1 MPTNVS
7 ADDRQTRPMD
17 NDEIDLGQLFGHLLD
32 GWKTIAIITAIFAVF
47 GIAYAVLATPK
58 YQADALIQVEP
69 KSSGIPGL
77 SEVSEMFAAESQ
89 SVTEIELIKSRM
101 VLGQVVDALD
111 LTTQVAPV
119 RLPVIGNFLAR
130 RNQESRP
137 SQLLGYGLGGES
149 IQVGEFSV
157 PKGLLGKPL
166 DLTVETAD
174 RYRLTL
180 DGETLLTGTVGKRAQ
195 GKGIRL
201 TVTALNAADG
211 TVFKLVKRSR
221 NAAVNDIRADL
232 GISERGSNSGIL
244 ALSFK
249 GEDPEAIRATLDR
262 IADYYL
268 LQNINRMSAQAANSL
283 DFLDQSLPKV
293 KEELEAAEA
302 ALNEYQSQVR
312 TVDMSLETEAI
323 LKQVVEYEKR
333 LNDLNIKETEIQ
345 QLYTKSHPLYQA
357 LIKQRQTL
365 ESQKQE
371 LTGQIEGL
379 PGVQQTLLGLRR
391 DVEVA
396 QTIYVQLLNRAQ
408 ELSIVEAST
417 VGTVRII
424 DKAALAP
431 APIAPKKALIVVLA
445 TLLGGML
452 SVMLVL
458 VRAMLN
464 RGVETPEELEAAGL
478 SVYATVPK
486 SEYESKLEAEQRKLP
501 LKQRLNGGH
510 ALLAVEHPADLTIEA
525 LRSLRTSLHF
535 AMLEARNNIIM
546 FSGPAPSVGKS
557 FISANLAAV
566 MAQAG
571 QRVMLIDGDLR
582 RGYMQRVFGLA
593 WDNGLSDH
601 LAGKVEREDAIH
613 RTVVDN
619 LHFMPRGQ
627 VPPNPA
633 ELLMLPKFTALMTWA
648 SENYDMVIIDT
659 PPILAVTDPGIVGT
673 IAGTSIMV
681 VKHQTTALK
690 EIEYSVKRF
699 AASGVKIKGVIL
711 NQQEKSRVGGY
722 QYYQYDYERHTG

>member
-1 MPTNVS
+1 MHSNVN
-7 ADDRQTRPMD
+7 ADDRQARSTD
-17 NDEIDLGQLFGHLLD
+17 DEIDLGQLFGHLID
-32 GWKTIAIITAIFAVF
+32 GWKIIAAITALFAVL

-111 LTTQVAPV
+111 LTTVVQAP
-119 RLPVIGNFLAR
+119 RLPLFGNFLAR
-130 RNQESRP
+130 RNRDAEP
-137 SQLLGYGLGGES
+137 SQLLGYSLGGES

-157 PKGLLGKPL
+157 PDSLLGKPL
-166 DLTVETAD
+166 TLTVETGD

-180 DGETLLTGTVGKRAQ
+180 DGQPLLTGTVGKRADA
-195 GKGIRL
+195 KGIRL
-201 TVTALNAADG
+201 TVAALEAADG
-211 TVFKLVKRSR
+211 TVFNLVKRSR
-221 NAAVNDIRADL
+221 TAAVNTIRAEL
-232 GISERGSNSGIL
+232 GISERGNNSGIL

-249 GEDPEAIRATLDR
+249 GEDPAAIQATLDR

-293 KEELEAAEA
+293 KAELEEAEV
-302 ALNEYQSQVR
+302 ALNQFQSQVR

-345 QLYTKSHPLYQA
+345 QLYTQSHPLYQA

-365 ESQKQE
+365 ELQKQE
-371 LTGQIEGL
+371 LTSQIEGL

-464 RGVETPEELEAAGL
+464 RGVETPEELEAIGL

-486 SEYESKLEAEQRKLP
+486 SEFEATLEARQRKLP
-501 LKQRLNGGH
+501 LKERLNGGH
-510 ALLAVEHPADLTIEA
+510 ALLAKENPADLTVEA

-535 AMLEARNNIIM
+535 AMLEAPNNIIM

-557 FISANLAAV
+557 FISANLASV
-566 MAQAG
+566 MAQG
-571 QRVMLIDGDLR
+571 GLRVLLIDGDMR
-582 RGYMQRVFGLA
+582 RGYMQRVFGLT
-593 WDNGLSDH
+593 WDNGLSDY
-601 LAGKVEREDAIH
+601 LAGKVECEGAIH
-613 RTVVDN
+613 NTVVDN
-619 LHFMPRGQ
+619 LDFMPRGQ

-633 ELLMLPKFTALMTWA
+633 ELLMLPKFKGMMEWA
-648 SENYDMVIIDT
+648 SKNYDMVIIDT

-681 VKHQTTALK
+681 VKHQSTALK
-690 EIEYSVKRF
+690 EIQYSVKRF

-711 NQQEKSRVGGY
+711 NQQEKSRGGRY
-722 QYYQYDYERHTG
+722 QYYQYDYKRQKS